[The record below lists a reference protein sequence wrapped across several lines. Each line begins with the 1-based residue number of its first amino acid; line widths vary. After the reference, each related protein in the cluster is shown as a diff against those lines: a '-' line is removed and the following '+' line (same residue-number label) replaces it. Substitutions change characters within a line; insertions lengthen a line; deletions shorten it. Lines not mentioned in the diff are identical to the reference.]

1 VNQQPLID
9 QSGFTD
15 WDITAKQGGKHKCAI
30 LGFRRSAK
38 EIPLSGILHSEDS

>member
-15 WDITAKQGGKHKCAI
+15 EDITAKQGLKHTCTI
-30 LGFRRSAK
+30 SGFRRSAK
-38 EIPLSGILHSEDS
+38 EILLFGVNS